1 MPRFQLCVLALLIGG
16 ALSSATPALG
26 AAGQDAANPAKL
38 DIALKTLP
46 AAGQDKFEVT
56 IKDASGK
63 PVTDVDVSLQ
73 LTMAAMPTMKS
84 EVKTKLEE
92 GKYTGTGQMSMAGAW
107 NVTITVKRDG
117 KQIAEKKSTVDK
129 K

>member
-1 MPRFQLCVLALLIGG
+1 MTHPRKERDPSNFVVVKASQGLLRCRP
-16 ALSSATPALG
+16 TPAN
-26 AAGQDAANPAKL
+26 AAKL

-46 AAGQDKFEVT
+46 SPAGQDKFEVT

-84 EVKTKLEE
+84 DVKMKLEE

-107 NVTITVKRDG
+107 DVTVTVKKDG
-117 KQIAEKKSTVDK
+117 KQIAEKKSTLTK
-129 K
+129 Q